1 MFSMEQAGRGVSQV
15 ARESLDSGLIVLFDY
30 IKALNDVVDT
40 EDKDPLKTFYFDFL
54 SVFEAILLPVYATGH
69 VQVNKLNFSLQ
80 CKVVLSGTPK
90 TGIIIGTW
98 LV

>member
-69 VQVNKLNFSLQ
+69 VQVNKEA
-80 CKVVLSGTPK
+80 
-90 TGIIIGTW
+90 
-98 LV
+98 